1 MRYFKYNHFWFIPN
15 IILQLLILFYVYSSK
30 KEEIIS
36 FYLGNGGDN
45 SAAFVAML
53 LLIMLFGT
61 FIYMPYRI
69 ITDPTKKYRFD
80 DDYLYIDSKS
90 HTEQIKLGVISDA
103 LVKPKWTRLLAAPY
117 MILHANAKG
126 IKIPSGFKLSNED
139 YVYFK
144 SKVVVKEQ

>member
-1 MRYFKYNHFWFIPN
+1 MRHFKYNHFWFIPN
-15 IILQLLILFYVYSSK
+15 IILQLLVLFYVNSSK

-53 LLIMLFGT
+53 LPIMLFST

-90 HTEQIKLGVISDA
+90 HTEQIKLGAINDV
-103 LVKPKWTRLLAAPY
+103 LVKPKWMRLLATPY
-117 MILHANAKG
+117 IILHAKG
-126 IKIPSGFKLSNED
+126 KEIKIPSGFKLSKKD